1 MNSNNIIKFSIFI
14 VFLGLLTALYYR
26 RVDHI
31 YRTSAALLGL
41 SLPLWVPKVYNPSEG
56 IVRKVLSPIYD
67 DRVMIVFSIFIA
79 VHVSL
84 VNVPFTTV
92 DLFHKEW
99 RDADVISH
107 FLGGMTIWMIIASV
121 LREFKLNW
129 RKLIFYSILLFYTLA
144 IGWEI
149 LEKLSESQISFI
161 AETLQNKIRDVIS
174 DSLGMLL
181 GIIIEKERIT
191 SYQQS

>member
-107 FLGGMTIWMIIASV
+107 F
-121 LREFKLNW
+121 
-129 RKLIFYSILLFYTLA
+129 
-144 IGWEI
+144 WE
-149 LEKLSESQISFI
+149 
-161 AETLQNKIRDVIS
+161 V
-174 DSLGMLL
+174 
-181 GIIIEKERIT
+181 
-191 SYQQS
+191 